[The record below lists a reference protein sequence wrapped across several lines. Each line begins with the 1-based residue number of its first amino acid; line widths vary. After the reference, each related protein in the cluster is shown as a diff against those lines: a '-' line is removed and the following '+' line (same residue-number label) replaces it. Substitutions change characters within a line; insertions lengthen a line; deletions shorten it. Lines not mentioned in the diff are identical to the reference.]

1 MEDTLGSRMHEQS
14 ESVSDSNAS
23 YDSSNDSDT
32 GCGGD
37 STGRPQDSK

>member
-1 MEDTLGSRMHEQS
+1 MEETLGSMMHERS